1 MPIESISIESSGRP
15 VLYCLH
21 YLGGSAGTFDR
32 VAQHL
37 ADAATCIALDLP
49 GFGADGADPGRDVAV
64 MAEGVAARIRADA
77 PGCWMLAGNSMGA
90 KVALA
95 VARQAEDGAPGLE
108 GLAGLVLMAGSP
120 PSPEPMG
127 EDKRAA
133 MIAWIDADPATRQR
147 EAEAF
152 VTANVATSLDPD
164 RMARTVAD
172 VLRASPD
179 AWRLWLAA
187 GSREDWCARIGVL
200 RSPAILLAGAED
212 ADLGP
217 AAQAALT
224 APHLAHHRLVTLQK
238 TGHLIPLERPEAVAE
253 AVRSLA
259 AGAVPTA
266 AEAPALPDAYAA
278 LIRSDRVNARLR
290 AALLQRAEPD
300 DPAYQPGAL
309 DPVGLAIL
317 RAACARV
324 LPQDGPGTIDFAAR
338 IDARLASGAGDGWRF
353 AQLPPDPEAYRRAL
367 RTLDAAAR
375 AAHDAPFVALEAE
388 AQDALLGSLESG
400 AVSGDL
406 DAEQMGCWFED
417 LRADVART
425 YLAHPVALARMN
437 FSGIGAGGDTEPL
450 PGFHAVGIDQREA
463 WEPNASVETTR

>member
-1 MPIESISIESSGRP
+1 MPVKPSDRP

-21 YLGGSAGTFDR
+21 YLGGSAGTFET
-32 VAQHL
+32 VSQHL
-37 ADAATCIALDLP
+37 ADAVTCVALDLP
-49 GFGADGADPGRDVAV
+49 GFGADGAGPGRDVAA

-77 PGCWMLAGNSMGA
+77 PGRWLLAGNSMGA

-95 VARQAEDGAPGLE
+95 VARQAEDGASGLE

-120 PSPEPMG
+120 PSPEPMA
-127 EDKRAA
+127 EDRRAA
-133 MIAWIDADPATRQR
+133 MIAWIDADSETRQR

-152 VTANVATSLDPD
+152 VAANVAAPLDPD

-172 VLRASPD
+172 VLRASPA
-179 AWRLWLAA
+179 AWTLWLTS

-200 RSPAILLAGAED
+200 RSPAVILAGVED

-224 APHLAHHRLVTLQK
+224 APHLAHHRLVSLVG

-253 AVRSLA
+253 AVRSLVAGEA
-259 AGAVPTA
+259 AGASATG
-266 AEAPALPDAYAA
+266 AEAPLLPDAYAD

-300 DPAYQPGAL
+300 DPAYQPRAL

-324 LPQDGPGTIDFAAR
+324 LPQDGAATIDFAAR

-353 AQLPPDPEAYRRAL
+353 ARLPPDPEAYRCAL

-375 AAHDAPFVALEAE
+375 AAHDAPFVVLEAE
-388 AQDALLGSLESG
+388 AQDAMLGSLETG

-406 DAEQMGCWFED
+406 DAEQMGFWFED

-425 YLAHPVALARMN
+425 YLAHPVALARMS
-437 FSGIGAGGDTEPL
+437 FGGIGAGGDTDPL
-450 PGFHAVGIDQREA
+450 PGFRAVGIGQRES
-463 WEPNASVETTR
+463 WEPNAPLETAR

>member
-1 MPIESISIESSGRP
+1 MSIKSSDQP

-21 YLGGSAGTFDR
+21 YLGGSAGTFET

-37 ADAATCIALDLP
+37 ADAVSCVALALP
-49 GFGADGADPGRDVAV
+49 GFGADGGGSGRDVAA
-64 MAEGVAARIRADA
+64 MADGVAARIRADA
-77 PGCWMLAGNSMGA
+77 PGRWMLAGNSMGA
-90 KVALA
+90 KVALV
-95 VARQAEDGAPGLE
+95 VARQAEDGAPGLD
-108 GLAGLVLMAGSP
+108 GLTGLVLMAGSP

-133 MIAWIDADPATRQR
+133 MIAWIDADPETRQR

-152 VTANVATSLDPD
+152 VAANIARPLDPD

-179 AWRLWLAA
+179 AWKRWLTG

-200 RSPAILLAGAED
+200 RSPAVLLAGAED

-224 APHLAHHRLVTLQK
+224 APHLAHHRLVSLAE

-259 AGAVPTA
+259 AGAVSAT

-290 AALLQRAEPD
+290 AALRQRAEPD
-300 DPAYQPGAL
+300 DPAYQPRAL
-309 DPVGLAIL
+309 DPEL
-317 RAACARV
+317 RH
-324 LPQDGPGTIDFAAR
+324 
-338 IDARLASGAGDGWRF
+338 
-353 AQLPPDPEAYRRAL
+353 PEAYRRAL
-367 RTLDAAAR
+367 KTLDAAAR

-388 AQDALLGSLESG
+388 AQDALLGSLEAG

-450 PGFHAVGIDQREA
+450 PGFHEVGIGQREA
-463 WEPNASVETTR
+463 WEPNAPLETVR

>member
-1 MPIESISIESSGRP
+1 MVS
-15 VLYCLH
+15 
-21 YLGGSAGTFDR
+21 
-32 VAQHL
+32 QHL
-37 ADAATCIALDLP
+37 ADAVTCVALDLP
-49 GFGADGADPGRDVAV
+49 GFGADGAGPGRDVAA
-64 MAEGVAARIRADA
+64 MADGVAARIRVDA
-77 PGCWMLAGNSMGA
+77 PDRWMLAGNSMGA

-95 VARQAEDGAPGLE
+95 VARQAEDGAPGLG

-120 PSPEPMG
+120 PSPEPMA
-127 EDKRAA
+127 EDRRAA

-152 VTANVATSLDPD
+152 VTANVAAPLDPD

-172 VLRASPD
+172 VLRAGPA
-179 AWRLWLAA
+179 AWTLWLTS
-187 GSREDWCARIGVL
+187 GSREDWCAQIGVL
-200 RSPAILLAGAED
+200 RSPAIILAGTDD

-224 APHLAHHRLVTLQK
+224 APHLAYHRLVPLAG

-253 AVRSLA
+253 AVRNLA
-259 AGAVPTA
+259 SGAVATG
-266 AEAPALPDAYAA
+266 AEAPSLPDAYAA

-290 AALLQRAEPD
+290 KALLQRAEPD
-300 DPAYQPGAL
+300 DPAYQPRAL

-324 LPQDGPGTIDFAAR
+324 LPQDGAGTIDLAAR

-353 AQLPPDPEAYRRAL
+353 ARLPPDPEAYRRAL

-375 AAHDAPFVALEAE
+375 AAHDAPFVALAAE
-388 AQDALLGSLESG
+388 AQEAMLGSLESG

-406 DAEQMGCWFED
+406 DAEQMGFWFED

-437 FSGIGAGGDTEPL
+437 FSGIGAGGDTDPL
-450 PGFHAVGIDQREA
+450 PGFHAVGIGRREA
-463 WEPNASVETTR
+463 WEPNGPVETAR

>member
-1 MPIESISIESSGRP
+1 MTIKSSDQP

-21 YLGGSAGTFDR
+21 YLGGSAGTFET

-37 ADAATCIALDLP
+37 ADAVSCVALDLP
-49 GFGADGADPGRDVAV
+49 GFGADGAGSGRDVAA
-64 MAEGVAARIRADA
+64 MADGVAARIRADA
-77 PGCWMLAGNSMGA
+77 PGRWMLAGNSMGA
-90 KVALA
+90 KVALV
-95 VARQAEDGAPGLE
+95 VARQAEDGAPGLD
-108 GLAGLVLMAGSP
+108 GLTGLVLMAGSP

-127 EDKRAA
+127 EDRRAA
-133 MIAWIDADPATRQR
+133 MIAWIDADPETRQR

-152 VTANVATSLDPD
+152 VAANIARPLDPD

-179 AWRLWLAA
+179 AWKRWLTG

-200 RSPAILLAGAED
+200 RSPAVLLAGAED

-224 APHLAHHRLVTLQK
+224 APHLAHHRLVSLAE
-238 TGHLIPLERPEAVAE
+238 TGHLIPLERPEAAAE

-259 AGAVPTA
+259 AGAVSAT

-290 AALLQRAEPD
+290 AALRQRAEPD
-300 DPAYQPGAL
+300 DPAYQPRAL

-324 LPQDGPGTIDFAAR
+324 LPQESGGTIDFAAR

-353 AQLPPDPEAYRRAL
+353 ARLPPDPEAYRRAL
-367 RTLDAAAR
+367 KTLDAAAR
-375 AAHDAPFVALEAE
+375 AAHGAPFVALEAE
-388 AQDALLGSLESG
+388 AQDALLGSLEAG

-450 PGFHAVGIDQREA
+450 PGFHEVGIGQREA
-463 WEPNASVETTR
+463 WEPNAPLETVR